1 MKRSNS
7 STFKFIVIATLAI
20 VVLVIAGVIIYNT
33 NSQSSQGMVSGK
45 QPPIE
50 DQPTLGDSDAPVTIV
65 EFGDFK
71 CPGCKAWGSD
81 VFPKLVNDYVDTGE
95 VKFSYVNVLFHGE
108 ESELGSL
115 AAESVYK
122 QNPDAYWEFH
132 KALFEAQPSD
142 DHDRSWITTENI
154 LEIASGVSGIDTNDL
169 KSSIE
174 NNSEMDAVNRDS
186 ELASEIG
193 VQFTPTIMINETI
206 IEDPFD
212 YESIKEVID
221 SELEEN

>member
-1 MKRSNS
+1 M
-7 STFKFIVIATLAI
+7 
-20 VVLVIAGVIIYNT
+20 
-33 NSQSSQGMVSGK
+33 
-45 QPPIE
+45 
-50 DQPTLGDSDAPVTIV
+50 
-65 EFGDFK
+65 
-71 CPGCKAWGSD
+71 
-81 VFPKLVNDYVDTGE
+81 
-95 VKFSYVNVLFHGE
+95 KFSYVNVLFHGE